1 MSKRLAWLRQRIA
14 PAALAARREYDE
26 DCADRLDALKEI
38 KQSLILDVEFA
49 ISDGAKKAFLN
60 LTAAFDR
67 VSRSMRIWDI
77 TSVQAID
84 RYRTRSAASQA
95 FDMQPINFDR
105 TYDSLMAT
113 EFKPPRFI
121 NANGAD
127 LMLYPAFVMAGIGER
142 VALLDIRQ
150 VEITIAPTRFIV
162 YDRDVPS
169 DSVVIDS
176 TWQYVNKDGGPDR
189 RFSNNPTI
197 PVAQYCKIFFRG
209 EGLNEAWM
217 ISNAE
222 AGITF
227 GEAIRK
233 YKDSLTDSNGELE
246 GIAPPSAD
254 EWPDLDI
261 PDKLKSPVLDWK
273 TPITFYGCV
282 TAGAA
287 IALPLLGKANPQL
300 LSSLKGLSNFL
311 AWQRNAVTSTEA
323 NLRTAEGKLESP
335 LKVTATQP
343 NLTRVKIA
351 EVQRLLKKVGFEP
364 GPADGIDG
372 ARTRKALADWAK
384 TRGMQDPKLD
394 RASLEVLRRIA
405 GGTRQGTY
413 P

>member
-1 MSKRLAWLRQRIA
+1 M
-14 PAALAARREYDE
+14 
-26 DCADRLDALKEI
+26 
-38 KQSLILDVEFA
+38 
-49 ISDGAKKAFLN
+49 
-60 LTAAFDR
+60 
-67 VSRSMRIWDI
+67 
-77 TSVQAID
+77 
-84 RYRTRSAASQA
+84 
-95 FDMQPINFDR
+95 
-105 TYDSLMAT
+105 
-113 EFKPPRFI
+113 
-121 NANGAD
+121 
-127 LMLYPAFVMAGIGER
+127 
-142 VALLDIRQ
+142 LDIRQ